1 MKLINTGIEIL
12 EQEYNEGHYLND
24 MFKHIEKCGRVCY
37 KSDDLITDKSA
48 ILTASTDSLS

>member
-12 EQEYNEGHYLND
+12 DQEYDEGHYMND

-37 KSDDLITDKSA
+37 KSDDLITEK
-48 ILTASTDSLS
+48 